1 MNKQSIKFPNTKN
14 PLFINELREKVNTYF
29 ETNQISKQGN
39 AELMIKTLVMF
50 LLYMAPLGILL
61 SGMVTSL
68 PVMFLAWIL
77 MGLGMSGVGLSV
89 MHDANH
95 RSFSRKS
102 WVNSLFEK
110 SMYLLGGFPLIWQ
123 HQHNTMHHGYTNIDG
138 FDEDIE
144 QGALF
149 RFSPHRPLNKL
160 HRYQH
165 LYFWFFYS
173 LSTLSW
179 ITVKEFKQLARYR
192 RENVK
197 LRSKKSYNRLLFELI
212 LSKLIYYV
220 IFLVLPLLFIPFSW
234 YWIVAGFAVM
244 HFVCGL
250 SLSLIFGAAHI
261 MPDAMYPLPD
271 ENQEMENNWAIHQ
284 LLTTTDFSPRNKAF
298 TWFIG
303 GLNFQVE
310 HHLFP
315 NISHVHYP
323 AIAVMVKEAAHKH
336 GLPYHVQSNF
346 YDAVKNHVNMLR
358 QLGRND

>member
-1 MNKQSIKFPNTKN
+1 MDRQNIKFPNQKN
-14 PLFINELREKVNTYF
+14 TQFVTELRNKVNAYF
-29 ETNQISKQGN
+29 EHKNISKQGN
-39 AELMIKTLVMF
+39 AGLGVKTFFMF
-50 LLYMAPLGILL
+50 LLYIGPL
-61 SGMVTSL
+61 
-68 PVMFLAWIL
+68 IL
-77 MGLGMSGVGLSV
+77 MMTGVVNTLAGMFIAWVVMGVGMSGVGLSV

-95 RSFSRKS
+95 RSFSHKS
-102 WVNSLFEK
+102 WMNKLFEK

-160 HRYQH
+160 HRFQH

-179 ITVKEFKQLARYR
+179 ITAKEFKQLFRYR
-192 RENVK
+192 REKVK
-197 LRSKKSYNRLLFELI
+197 LPSKKSYDRLLGELI
-212 LSKLIYYV
+212 LSKLVYY
-220 IFLVLPLLFIPFSW
+220 ILFLVLPLIFLPFAW
-234 YWIVAGFAVM
+234 YWIVAGFVAM

-261 MPDAMYPLPD
+261 MPDALYPLPD
-271 ENQEMENNWAIHQ
+271 ENQELENNWAIHQ
-284 LLTTTDFSPRNKAF
+284 LLTTTNFSPRSKAF

-323 AIAVMVKEAAHKH
+323 AIAAVVRDTALKY
-336 GLPYHVQSNF
+336 GLPYHVQPNF
-346 YDAVKNHVNMLR
+346 YQAVKNHVIMLKR
-358 QLGRND
+358 LGRI